1 MWLFEFLLT
10 ARPTVS
16 VYIFKHGGAKPPP
29 KDLSKSDNFDFK
41 ITLLALTLSHPNL
54 AWKYETSGQ
63 SKWLIGWHQM
73 SNYDVTFADQN
84 RAESP
89 LLLKLHITH
98 LHCRKLIRKKKILKK
113 KFLTAKKPGK
123 QFRDVKMSRDQF
135 FGYFKLVFLS
145 QKTKILNNTILVNY
159 ERFVSPKNQ
168 LILQKNV
175 KRKSTVQGGGGA
187 IKFLWSPITRV
198 LRVVARNGFRCF
210 TPLLKLF
217 QMMLVWL
224 WG

>member
-1 MWLFEFLLT
+1 
-10 ARPTVS
+10 
-16 VYIFKHGGAKPPP
+16 
-29 KDLSKSDNFDFK
+29 
-41 ITLLALTLSHPNL
+41 
-54 AWKYETSGQ
+54 
-63 SKWLIGWHQM
+63 M

-135 FGYFKLVFLS
+135 FGLFKLVF
-145 QKTKILNNTILVNY
+145 
-159 ERFVSPKNQ
+159 F
-168 LILQKNV
+168 
-175 KRKSTVQGGGGA
+175 
-187 IKFLWSPITRV
+187 
-198 LRVVARNGFRCF
+198 VARNGFRCF

-217 QMMLVWL
+217 QMMLV
-224 WG
+224 

>member
-1 MWLFEFLLT
+1 
-10 ARPTVS
+10 
-16 VYIFKHGGAKPPP
+16 
-29 KDLSKSDNFDFK
+29 
-41 ITLLALTLSHPNL
+41 
-54 AWKYETSGQ
+54 
-63 SKWLIGWHQM
+63 M

-89 LLLKLHITH
+89 LLFKIHTTH

-135 FGYFKLVFLS
+135 FGLFKLVFLS

-175 KRKSTVQGGGGA
+175 KRKSTVPGGVQSN
-187 IKFLWSPITRV
+187 FFEVP
-198 LRVVARNGFRCF
+198 
-210 TPLLKLF
+210 
-217 QMMLVWL
+217 
-224 WG
+224 